1 MTKVTGLESK
11 PRPLWSGMD
20 YYLFLKE
27 YIINYNLPD
36 DLTYLES
43 QPDGQVTKQLNL
55 FKNKTIDCCVCSTIK
70 VRDSR

>member
-43 QPDGQVTKQLNL
+43 QPLWSGH
-55 FKNKTIDCCVCSTIK
+55 
-70 VRDSR
+70 